1 MENTVST
8 KVVKLDL
15 KTILENYKDPKFW
28 SKKWP
33 IIDTKEIK
41 IVWYIESISCVD
53 NKISSCV
60 MVQNKNIR
68 RGKKKFDYKDSWWS
82 REYQYLSSIPINNPE
97 YTEEHFKK
105 TLLNSIIQ
113 LLEQV
118 EQRCTYDYAEY
129 AEAELLEEKIENSL
143 RKIAE
148 AFLDENN
155 VTNEEIRDAYID
167 KYIEKN
173 SKKHEYVLKVIERYK
188 HKIIPNSYLFVY
200 AWFNKEKE
208 FDEFETK
215 MGHRVSTRMEM
226 WRKVQEIQ
234 TEEWENGM
242 KEQLEKI

>member
-28 SKKWP
+28 SKKWS

-41 IVWYIESISCVD
+41 IVWYIERIDCVD

-68 RGKKKFDYKDSWWS
+68 RGTKKFTDLYSWEKS
-82 REYQYLSSIPINNPE
+82 YLTPIPVNNPE

-105 TLLNSIIQ
+105 TLLNSIIF
-113 LLEQV
+113 LLGNV
-118 EQRCTYDYAEY
+118 EQNCTFSYAEY
-129 AEAELLEEKIENSL
+129 SEARRLDNEIEDKL
-143 RKIAE
+143 KEIAE
-148 AFLDENN
+148 NFLDENN
-155 VTNEEIRDAYID
+155 VTNESIREA
-167 KYIEKN
+167 YIEKYVSDN
-173 SKKHEYVLKVIERYK
+173 SCESYTLKVIERFKY
-188 HKIIPNSYLFVY
+188 KIIPNSYLFVY

-208 FDEFETK
+208 FDEFEAK
-215 MGHRVSTRMEM
+215 IGHRVSTRMEM

-242 KEQLEKI
+242 KEQLEEI